1 MNEIGLWHVVYN
13 EQPTRLLETSLKLEE
28 HLETWL
34 YEDPTLISP
43 SLLRVRRQVNLSG
56 KKMDLLAIEEPGVW
70 VVCEIKK
77 TPVSRDALA
86 QAIDYVTRI
95 DMLNVDELEQIVLTE
110 NSNFQNG
117 ARALIT
123 KALDRER
130 KGEARNVRIVL
141 AGIGVGEDLQH
152 MVNYLNEKHA
162 FPISVCTFSAMESPS
177 DDNGIILLRDV
188 SEDSTESANQE
199 HGSVSYVDKL
209 NAVKLNF
216 KTSTQVLI
224 FDSLVA
230 EFQLQP
236 NFYVRP
242 WTKSIMI
249 SPSQHHGR
257 YIAYFSP
264 LPTGEVRVMFSH
276 EALREFFPESV
287 TKGLEVNDEDMILST
302 VDKAIAWAKRINK
315 TVDGLQPTP
324 RGKHSQWNGKDWY
337 FVFGT
342 RKEGR
347 NLQDAFDFNF
357 LSAGGGDWYS
367 RTLKELPE
375 GARLFVYIPQ
385 KGYVGVCESIGRAEK
400 FDDAEFLKGKALR
413 GVYKHSSGEPEYVVP
428 IRWIKSVNLED
439 AIYGNGLFASQ
450 LSTCKLRHEVT
461 LKRLCSEFGVEFYE
475 STESSID

>member
-34 YEDPTLISP
+34 YEDPTLISH

-77 TPVSRDALA
+77 TPVSREALA

-95 DMLNVDELEQIVLTE
+95 DMLSVDELEQIVLTE
-110 NSNFQNG
+110 NGNFQNG
-117 ARALIT
+117 AKELIT

-152 MVNYLNEKHA
+152 MVTYLNEKHA
-162 FPISVCTFSAMESPS
+162 FPISVCTFSAMESPG

-188 SEDSTESANQE
+188 SEDSTEGVSQE
-199 HGSVSYVDKL
+199 QGSVSYMDKL

-216 KTSTQVLI
+216 KTSVQISI

-264 LPTGEVRVMFSH
+264 LPSGEVRVMFSH
-276 EALREFFPESV
+276 EALREFFPEAT

-302 VDKAIAWAKRINK
+302 VDMAIAWAKRINK

-324 RGKHSQWNGKDWY
+324 RGKQSQWNGKDWY

-342 RKEGR
+342 RSDNRE
-347 NLQDAFDFNF
+347 LEDALKYGFV
-357 LSAGGGDWYS
+357 SAGGGDWYS
-367 RTLKELPE
+367 RTVKELPI

-385 KGYVGVCESIGRAEK
+385 TGYVGVGITTGKATKFQESEL
-400 FDDAEFLKGKALR
+400 LKGKELKGR
-413 GVYKHSSGEPEYVVP
+413 YVHDNGEPEYIVP
-428 IRWIKSVNLED
+428 INWLKTVPLDE

-475 STESSID
+475 SKDSSSD

>member
-1 MNEIGLWHVVYN
+1 MSEIGLWHAVEN
-13 EQPTRLLETSLKLEE
+13 ELPTRLLETSLKLEE

-34 YEDPTLISP
+34 YEDPRLIAP

-77 TPVSRDALA
+77 TPVSRDALS
-86 QAIDYVTRI
+86 QAIDYLTRM
-95 DMLNVDELEQIVLTE
+95 DMLTVDELEKIVLTE
-110 NSNFQNG
+110 NSNFQPG
-117 ARALIT
+117 AKELIT

-130 KGEARNVRIVL
+130 KGEARNIRVVL

-152 MVNYLNEKHA
+152 MVTYLNEKHS
-162 FPISVCTFSAMESPS
+162 FPVSVCTFSAMEAPG
-177 DDNGIILLRDV
+177 DDNGIILLRDI
-188 SEDSTESANQE
+188 SEDSAVRAGQE
-199 HGSVSYVDKL
+199 QDSSSYIEKL
-209 NAVKLNF
+209 SAVKLNF
-216 KTSTQVLI
+216 RTSEQVKI

-230 EFQLQP
+230 EFQSRP

-257 YIAYFSP
+257 YLAFFTA
-264 LPTGEVRVMFSH
+264 LPSGEVRVSFGH
-276 EALREFFPESV
+276 EALHEFFPDAVVS
-287 TKGLEVNDEDMILST
+287 GLEPNDEDMILST
-302 VDKAIAWAKRINK
+302 ADKALAWAKRISA
-315 TVDGLQPTP
+315 TVAGIQPIT
-324 RGKHSQWNGKDWY
+324 KSNQSNWNGKDWY

-342 RKEGR
+342 RSDNRE
-347 NLQDAFDFNF
+347 LEDALKYGFV
-357 LSAGGGDWYS
+357 SAGGGDWYS
-367 RTLKELPE
+367 RTVKELPI

-385 KGYVGVCESIGRAEK
+385 TGYVGVGITTGKATKFQESEL
-400 FDDAEFLKGKALR
+400 LKGKELKGR
-413 GVYKHSSGEPEYVVP
+413 YFHDNGEPEYIVP
-428 IRWIKSVNLED
+428 INWLKTVPLDE

-475 STESSID
+475 SKDS